1 MYGDGLNSVDEKVMI
16 ATQAMGNESD
26 SEKVLRAS
34 ISGEDILEMCLLK
47 QQGTEDYRVQR
58 NNSVMEFQMLQW
70 HS

>member
-1 MYGDGLNSVDEKVMI
+1 
-16 ATQAMGNESD
+16 MGNESD

-34 ISGEDILEMCLLK
+34 IGGEDILEMCLLK
-47 QQGTEDYRVQR
+47 QQGAEDYRVRR